1 VEIKFAYQVNVVS
14 LEFLQTRFNGEMHAL
29 RTGPSEVALLYWL
42 LEHIWLGILCRNDHL
57 LPTASLL
64 QPFSNPLFALAA
76 LIGVGGIDEVAAEV
90 VKCV

>member
-1 VEIKFAYQVNVVS
+1 
-14 LEFLQTRFNGEMHAL
+14 MHAL
-29 RTGPSEVALLYWL
+29 RSSPTEIALLYRL

-64 QPFSNPLFALAA
+64 QPFADPLLALAA
-76 LIGVGGIDEVAAEV
+76 LLGAGSIDEVAAEV